1 MEEVQAV
8 SDRVAIM
15 DHGRLLCCGALD
27 AVLAES
33 NPRLLV
39 RPAGPLA
46 GPVRAALIAG
56 WGLEPGGGDGGWLSF
71 AVPAGRPVEAVL
83 AELRHQGVSVTRF
96 VYGNNNLED
105 VFLKLTHRSL
115 RD

>member
-1 MEEVQAV
+1 
-8 SDRVAIM
+8 M

-56 WGLEPGGGDGGWLSF
+56 WGLEPG
-71 AVPAGRPVEAVL
+71 AVMAV
-83 AELRHQGVSVTRF
+83 G
-96 VYGNNNLED
+96 
-105 VFLKLTHRSL
+105 
-115 RD
+115 